1 MIIIRTANG
10 CEFIN
15 EKNIQ
20 RLTHDKKEASVFIS
34 QEKTFS
40 PMSTIRMVESVTYTN
55 KENMEFVDNGL
66 MMTAVLKDREFHRQ
80 YRKSV
85 HDYAKGLYD
94 QRNDLELFIIRNKEL
109 FTDDYQKHFI
119 EQLCKKR
126 RERPGT
132 MDDEIFNYQKM
143 PYYDAIRKHADQY
156 GEEVTKMFIK
166 LEEKIE
172 ENKQNKSSEDNELFA
187 KIRHMRKT
195 IFDQQG
201 EIERLKQRSL
211 WERITRKGE

>member
-1 MIIIRTANG
+1 MIIIKTANG

-15 EKNIQ
+15 ENDIQ
-20 RLTHDKKEASVFIS
+20 RLTHDKKEASVIIS
-34 QEKTFS
+34 QGNSFFQRY
-40 PMSTIRMVESVTYTN
+40 TIRMVESVTYTN

-85 HDYAKGLYD
+85 HDYANGLYD
-94 QRNDLELFIIRNKEL
+94 QRNDLEMFIIRNKEL

-119 EQLCKKR
+119 EQLCKKK

-132 MDDEIFNYQKM
+132 MDDEIFDYQEM
-143 PYYDAIRKHADQY
+143 PFYNAIRKHADQY

-172 ENKQNKSSEDNELFA
+172 ENKQNKSSEDNKLFDE
-187 KIRHMRKT
+187 IRQLRKT
-195 IFDQQG
+195 IKDQQD
-201 EIERLKQRSL
+201 EIERLKQRTL